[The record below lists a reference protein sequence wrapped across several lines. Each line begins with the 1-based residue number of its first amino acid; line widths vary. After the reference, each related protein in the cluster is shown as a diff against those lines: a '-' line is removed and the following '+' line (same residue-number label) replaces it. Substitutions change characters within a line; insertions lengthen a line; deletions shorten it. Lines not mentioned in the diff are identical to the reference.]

1 MAATDV
7 GTGSTITFQSGLFA
21 EIINIDIDGVEIP
34 VIDAKHMAGSDTAKK
49 IFGRLV
55 EPPQVTVE
63 CNLNSDKDWK
73 AVIKAAAETVTITF
87 PTPAGGSSGAT
98 WVFTGK
104 VVGFSAGVPVE
115 DKMTCTYV
123 IQATTLP
130 TFTASA

>member
-7 GTGSTITFQSGLFA
+7 GTGSSITFQTGLFA
-21 EIINIDIDGVEIP
+21 EIINMDIDGVEVP

-49 IFGRLV
+49 IFGRLL
-55 EPPQVTVE
+55 EPPQLTVE
-63 CNLNSDKDWK
+63 VNLNTDKDWK
-73 AVIKAAAETVTITF
+73 AVLKAVPETITITF

-104 VVGFSAGVPVE
+104 AVSFSANVPVE
-115 DKMTCTYV
+115 DKMTGTYV

-130 TFTASA
+130 VFTASA

>member
-7 GTGSTITFQSGLFA
+7 GTGSTITFQSSLFA
-21 EIINIDIDGVEIP
+21 EIISIDIDGVEVP

-49 IFGRLV
+49 IFGRLL
-55 EPPQVTVE
+55 EPPRITVE
-63 CNLNSDKDWK
+63 VNLNTDKDWK
-73 AVIKAAAETVTITF
+73 AVLKANPETITITF
-87 PTPAGGSSGAT
+87 PTPAGGTSGAT

-104 VVGFSAGVPVE
+104 AVSFSANVPVE
-115 DKMTCTYV
+115 DKMTGTYE